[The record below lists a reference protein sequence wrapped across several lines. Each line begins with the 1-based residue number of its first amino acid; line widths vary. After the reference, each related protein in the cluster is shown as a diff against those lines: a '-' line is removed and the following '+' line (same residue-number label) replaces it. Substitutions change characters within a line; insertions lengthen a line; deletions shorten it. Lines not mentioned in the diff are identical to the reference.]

1 MKLPSLLCAALS
13 AAMCVANAHA
23 QTAKYPNKPIRWIV
37 PFPPGQASD
46 VLARAIGAKL
56 SESLK
61 QPVIVDN
68 RAGAG
73 GNIGSE
79 AGAKAP
85 PDGYTLTM
93 ATAALPISKSVYTK
107 LPFDP
112 AKDFA
117 AVTLITKT
125 PLVLIVSPS
134 LPVNSVKDLVA
145 LAKAK
150 PGTVNFAS
158 SGPGTSHQL
167 AGEMF
172 KVQTG
177 ADILHVP
184 YKGSVAAHVDIMSG
198 RVEMM
203 FDNIVAVLGNL
214 KAGKLKGLAVTT
226 PQRWFAV
233 PDIATMAESGFPGFE
248 AVAWFGVLAPAGTP
262 KEVVA
267 LLHREIAQIVRMP
280 DVRDKFVQQGIE
292 LTSSTPTELDAF
304 LHAEIAK
311 WARVVKAS
319 GARAD

>member
-1 MKLPSLLCAALS
+1 MKVPSLLCAALS
-13 AAMCVANAHA
+13 ATMCIGNAAA

-93 ATAALPISKSVYTK
+93 ATAALPISKSVYSK

-226 PQRWFAV
+226 PQRWFSV

-262 KEVVA
+262 KDVVA
-267 LLHREIAQIVRMP
+267 RLNREIAQIVRMP
-280 DVRDKFVQQGIE
+280 DVREKFVQQGIE
-292 LTSSTPTELDAF
+292 LTSSTPAELDAF